1 MATENSDLPSQEQ
14 NKKNAVAIVF
24 FLFAIVFSDALK
36 LLTPTT
42 PLNTPLNHSNFQG
55 GMYFNSI
62 LMGHF
67 VIPQHRE
74 NNLPLEWTLRFVN
87 L

>member
-1 MATENSDLPSQEQ
+1 MATENSDLPSQKKKKKK
-14 NKKNAVAIVF
+14 NAFKNAVAIVF
-24 FLFAIVFSDALK
+24 FLFVIVFSDALK
-36 LLTPTT
+36 LLTPT
-42 PLNTPLNHSNFQG
+42 HSNFQG
-55 GMYFNSI
+55 GMYFNYI

-74 NNLPLEWTLRFVN
+74 NNLPLEWTLRFVH